1 MYHCGEYLT
10 DDAAGGGRGG
20 RAAEVRSFIWHTLAH
35 FRQGLFLEQHVR
47 HHQRHGWML
56 VAVKILPKLKS
67 RIKDT
72 TTIPRPVMQATRQ
85 QQNGRECR

>member
-1 MYHCGEYLT
+1 MMPQVEDEEEERPKYGVSS
-10 DDAAGGGRGG
+10 G
-20 RAAEVRSFIWHTLAH
+20 TLRRTSDRVCSSNSM
-35 FRQGLFLEQHVR
+35 FVNI
-47 HHQRHGWML
+47 QRHGWML

-72 TTIPRPVMQATRQ
+72 TTMPRPVMQATRQ